1 LVIISTIR
9 FPKNNDNLN
18 FTELQIFNQV
28 STRFS

>member
-1 LVIISTIR
+1 LVIISIIR